1 MSKGNIFLGQ
11 ARGKVGDVV
20 LYRSSGEQ
28 ITRSR
33 NRHPSNPKT
42 DAQLVQ
48 RILMST
54 IGNSYGKMR
63 AIVDHSFEGVQP
75 GAATMAAYMS
85 ANLNA
90 LRQRVTTAI
99 QAGDDLDSLYA
110 FAPIGSN
117 VFAPNTFII
126 SKGTLPV
133 VTPNVS
139 GDVAASLP
147 LSANN
152 YARLL
157 EQYGL
162 QRGDQ
167 LTFISIDVAGLEGN
181 VDFWYTR
188 VILDPTNPDGTPAD
202 LTSAFVSDGAIN
214 LPNPRNE
221 GSFAALSWADGA
233 VSYDQGALNRLII
246 ATAIIVSRKGND
258 GKWRRSEASL
268 VLNTLGAQAMGGL
281 SLLSCLDR
289 AKGSSAEFL
298 SDLYLNN
305 AGTGNV
311 ANMYGDDKEALRKLL
326 EPVDISGSG
335 SPLIAANALHEVPCI
350 VAGSSL
356 QYFRQVSGDDFW
368 SLTDASS
375 SIVAELQSLGYTL
388 RTYAS
393 EDAARGSFDP
403 YLPTGTRP

>member
-133 VTPNVS
+133 VLPQVVD
-139 GDVAASLP
+139 DVVALLP
-147 LSANN
+147 LNTN
-152 YARLL
+152 TYAGVIS
-157 EQYGL
+157 QYGL

-167 LTFISIDVAGLEGN
+167 LTFVSIDVAGLEGN
-181 VDFWYTR
+181 VDFWFTR
-188 VILDPTNPDGTPAD
+188 VILDPVNPDGTPASLD
-202 LTSAFVSDGAIN
+202 EAFVANGAIN

-221 GSFAALSWADGA
+221 GSFSMISYSTLA
-233 VSYDQGALNRLII
+233 VQYDQGAADRLII
-246 ATAIIVSRKGND
+246 GTAIIVSRKGND

-268 VLNTLGAQAMGGL
+268 VLNRLGAQAMGGL

-305 AGTGNV
+305 AGTGNIANVTGADQETLRKTLVVV
-311 ANMYGDDKEALRKLL
+311 AIEGLDEQVCTNALREIPYYL
-326 EPVDISGSG
+326 SNGAFTY
-335 SPLIAANALHEVPCI
+335 IAKNGQNSYIAKAAEQS
-350 VAGSSL
+350 A
-356 QYFRQVSGDDFW
+356 VSTAQD
-368 SLTDASS
+368 
-375 SIVAELQSLGYTL
+375 LGYTWRL
-388 RTYAS
+388 YPDISSAG
-393 EDAARGSFDP
+393 ASFDP
-403 YLPTGTRP
+403 PISVRP